1 MNTMLLWIAVGAVV
15 IAATWAL
22 VAWLGRALFAQAE
35 RQAQALQS
43 LVQNQNVMQGRLQGV
58 ESQVGQFA
66 QLVTKQLGQVHTQ
79 LQGGLADSAK
89 LATDA
94 QKNVA
99 AELRDSREALTAIN
113 QSLGQ
118 FQEAGRELSQVSQA
132 LQTVLT
138 GARTRGALGEVVLER
153 MLEDALPQGHYELQY
168 QFPSTGAKVDA
179 VIRAGE
185 RLEKVVCVDSKF
197 PREAYVRLVETGEE
211 ARKEFAQ
218 AVRRHAESIAEKY
231 ILPNEGTLD
240 FALMFV
246 PSESIYYEML
256 MTEDAK
262 HGPLD
267 AWCRGIRV
275 FPVSPNTLHAYVRVI
290 LMGIRG
296 LQMEE
301 NAKRLQKELAGLERM
316 LESYAESFDKLG
328 THLRNAQKSYE
339 DADSKLARART
350 MLGQMAQGALPEGA
364 AAEPSQLSLEAA
376 SKE

>member
-1 MNTMLLWIAVGAVV
+1 
-15 IAATWAL
+15 
-22 VAWLGRALFAQAE
+22 
-35 RQAQALQS
+35 
-43 LVQNQNVMQGRLQGV
+43 
-58 ESQVGQFA
+58 
-66 QLVTKQLGQVHTQ
+66 
-79 LQGGLADSAK
+79 
-89 LATDA
+89 
-94 QKNVA
+94 
-99 AELRDSREALTAIN
+99 
-113 QSLGQ
+113 
-118 FQEAGRELSQVSQA
+118 VSQA

-267 AWCRGIRV
+267 AWCRSIRV

-301 NAKRLQKELAGLERM
+301 NAKRLQKELAGLEKM
-316 LESYAESFDKLG
+316 LESYSELFDKLG
-328 THLRNAQKSYE
+328 SHLRNAQKSYE
-339 DADSKLARART
+339 DADSKLLRARS

-364 AAEPSQLSLEAA
+364 AAEPAQLSFEAS

>member
-1 MNTMLLWIAVGAVV
+1 MTTLLWIAGVAVAV
-15 IAATWAL
+15 FAAGWLLSAWIGTRLEAQSAAL
-22 VAWLGRALFAQAE
+22 RQEVSAQMAAQVQPVVTQVVQLTKVVTQELTQARGDLQRGLTDSGR
-35 RQAQALQS
+35 
-43 LVQNQNVMQGRLQGV
+43 
-58 ESQVGQFA
+58 
-66 QLVTKQLGQVHTQ
+66 
-79 LQGGLADSAK
+79 

-99 AELRDSREALTAIN
+99 AELRDSRAALTAIN

-118 FQEAGRELSQVSQA
+118 FQEAGRELSSVSQA

-153 MLEDALPQGHYELQY
+153 LLEDALPQGHFELQY

-179 VIRAGE
+179 IIRAGE
-185 RLEKVVCVDSKF
+185 RLEKMVCVDSKF

-211 ARKEFAQ
+211 ARKEFTQ
-218 AVRRHAESIAEKY
+218 AVRKHAESIAEKY

-240 FALMFV
+240 FAMMFV

-256 MTEDAK
+256 VTEDTK

-267 AWCRGIRV
+267 AWCRSIRV

-301 NAKRLQKELAGLERM
+301 NAKRLQKELAGLEKM
-316 LESYAESFDKLG
+316 MESYAELFDKLG
-328 THLRNAQKSYE
+328 GHLRNAHKSYE

-350 MLGQMAQGALPEGA
+350 MLGQMAQGALPEPA
-364 AAEPSQLSLEAA
+364 APGEQQNLALEPA

>member
-1 MNTMLLWIAVGAVV
+1 MTTFLWIVAGVLAIGSL
-15 IAATWAL
+15 WAL
-22 VAWLGRALFAQAE
+22 GLWLRRALDASNE
-35 RQAQALQS
+35 RQAQALQA
-43 LVQNQNVMQGRLQGV
+43 LVQNQSLLQGRLQGV
-58 ESQVGQFA
+58 ESQVGNFA
-66 QLVTKQLGQVHTQ
+66 QLVTEQLGQVHTQ
-79 LQGGLADSAK
+79 LQGGLSDSAK
-89 LATDA
+89 LASDA

-99 AELRDSREALTAIN
+99 AELRDSRAALSAIN

-168 QFPSTGAKVDA
+168 QFASTGAKVDA

-197 PREAYVRLVETGEE
+197 PREAYVRLLENGEE

-218 AVRRHAESIAEKY
+218 AVRKHAESIAEKY

-246 PSESIYYEML
+246 PSESIYYELL
-256 MTEDAK
+256 MTEDAR
-262 HGPLD
+262 HGALD

-301 NAKRLQKELAGLERM
+301 NAKRMQKELAGLEKL
-316 LESYAESFDKLG
+316 LESYGELFDKLG
-328 THLRNAQKSYE
+328 GHLRNAQKSYE
-339 DADSKLARART
+339 DADSKLTRARA

-364 AAEPSQLSLEAA
+364 SAADPAQLSLEAA
-376 SKE
+376 RRE

>member
-1 MNTMLLWIAVGAVV
+1 MNPILLWIAVGAVA

-22 VAWLGRALFAQAE
+22 VAWLSRALFAQAE
-35 RQAQALQS
+35 RQAAALQA

-58 ESQVGQFA
+58 ESQVGRFA
-66 QLVTKQLGQVHTQ
+66 QVVTEQLGQVHAQ
-79 LQGGLADSAK
+79 LQGGLADSAR
-89 LATDA
+89 LASDA

-99 AELRDSREALTAIN
+99 AELRDSRAALAAIN

-153 MLEDALPQGHYELQY
+153 MLEDALPQGHFELQY
-168 QFPSTGAKVDA
+168 QFLSTGAKVDA

-185 RLEKVVCVDSKF
+185 RLEKIVCVDSKF
-197 PREAYVRLVETGEE
+197 PREAYVRLLETGEE

-218 AVRRHAESIAEKY
+218 AVRKHAESIAEKY

-256 MTEDAK
+256 MTDDAK

-316 LESYAESFDKLG
+316 LETYAESFDKLG
-328 THLRNAQKSYE
+328 THLRNAQKAHS
-339 DADSKLARART
+339 DADDKLARARA
-350 MLGQMAQGALPEGA
+350 MLGQMAQGALPESA
-364 AAEPSQLSLEAA
+364 SAQASPLTLEAA
-376 SKE
+376 DRQ